1 MQRLLDDYSGLPL
14 WLQSLIALCALA
26 VAALT
31 VNWLLKKVLLRI
43 AAPYLDARSD
53 TVDRSAAWLTTV
65 IPLLLVSR
73 GIGLVP
79 HLPEEVVNVTVN
91 IARTMIVLSIAMA
104 IGGALDYAN
113 ELYSRRPESRSRP
126 IKGYVQV
133 VKIAIYFGAAILMI
147 AVLIEQSP
155 LLLLSGL
162 GAMAAV
168 LMLVFKDTILSLVA
182 SVQLSSNDM
191 LRVGD
196 WIEMPGMNADGDVV
210 DIALHTVKIRNF
222 DKTITTIPTHR
233 LIADSFRNWRGM
245 NESGG
250 RRIKRALVVD
260 QNSIR
265 FLDDKE
271 TDDLKRF
278 RLLDDYLASKQEE
291 IAEWN
296 RHELSSDCDTIN
308 ARRITNIGT
317 LRAYVIAYL
326 KSHPRI
332 AGAGFTLM
340 VRQLPP
346 GPQGLLLHRHGGVA
360 AVRSDP
366 GRHLRSY
373 AGHPARVRPAH
384 LPASERAGLRAACDQ
399 GRIGNAPEARWLS
412 GAAHDPVKGY
422 AVSGGFRLFVRVA
435 QHIAAAPYGL
445 DVIFAAAGMAELLAQ
460 LADEDVDDLEFG
472 FVHAAV
478 KVVEE
483 HFLGQRGALAE
494 RKQLQ
499 HGVFLAGEV
508 NAGAIDFDGL
518 GVEVDGQL
526 AGTDDRLAVSLG
538 ATHHG
543 VNAGD
548 QFFAVEG
555 LGHVIV
561 GTEAER
567 ADLAVH
573 FGNARKDQDRRLHL
587 GDAEFLEHVVTVHVG
602 QVQIEQDD
610 VVIIQLAEIQAFFA
624 EVGRVDI
631 EAFGREHELDGLGR
645 CRLVF
650 DQQYTH
656 WDVPRW
662 FPSVRR

>member
-26 VAALT
+26 MAALT

-278 RLLDDYLASKQEE
+278 RLLDDYLARKQEE

-346 GPQGLLLHRHGGVA
+346 GPQGLPLEIYCFTDTVEWPQYEAIQADIFDHMLA
-360 AVRSDP
+360 I
-366 GRHLRSY
+366 
-373 AGHPARVRPAH
+373 
-384 LPASERAGLRAACDQ
+384 LPEFGLRIFQ
-399 GRIGNAPEARWLS
+399 HPS
-412 GAAHDPVKGY
+412 GQD
-422 AVSGGFRLFVRVA
+422 F
-435 QHIAAAPYGL
+435 
-445 DVIFAAAGMAELLAQ
+445 AQ
-460 LADEDVDDLEFG
+460 LA
-472 FVHAAV
+472 
-478 KVVEE
+478 
-483 HFLGQRGALAE
+483 
-494 RKQLQ
+494 
-499 HGVFLAGEV
+499 
-508 NAGAIDFDGL
+508 I
-518 GVEVDGQL
+518 
-526 AGTDDRLAVSLG
+526 
-538 ATHHG
+538 
-543 VNAGD
+543 
-548 QFFAVEG
+548 
-555 LGHVIV
+555 
-561 GTEAER
+561 R
-567 ADLAVH
+567 A
-573 FGNARKDQDRRLHL
+573 K
-587 GDAEFLEHVVTVHVG
+587 
-602 QVQIEQDD
+602 
-610 VVIIQLAEIQAFFA
+610 
-624 EVGRVDI
+624 
-631 EAFGREHELDGLGR
+631 
-645 CRLVF
+645 
-650 DQQYTH
+650 
-656 WDVPRW
+656 
-662 FPSVRR
+662 

>member
-250 RRIKRALVVD
+250 RRIKRALVLD
-260 QNSIR
+260 QNSVR
-265 FLDDKE
+265 FLDEGEVDG
-271 TDDLKRF
+271 LKRF
-278 RLLDDYLASKQEE
+278 RLLDAYLARME
-291 IAEWN
+291 A
-296 RHELSSDCDTIN
+296 
-308 ARRITNIGT
+308 
-317 LRAYVIAYL
+317 
-326 KSHPRI
+326 
-332 AGAGFTLM
+332 
-340 VRQLPP
+340 
-346 GPQGLLLHRHGGVA
+346 
-360 AVRSDP
+360 
-366 GRHLRSY
+366 Y
-373 AGHPARVRPAH
+373 AGQLDGETQQQTRVVAR
-384 LPASERAGLRAACDQ
+384 
-399 GRIGNAPEARWLS
+399 
-412 GAAHDPVKGY
+412 
-422 AVSGGFRLFVRVA
+422 
-435 QHIAAAPYGL
+435 L
-445 DVIFAAAGMAELLAQ
+445 DVRRH
-460 LADEDVDDLEFG
+460 DEAPDD
-472 FVHAAV
+472 
-478 KVVEE
+478 E
-483 HFLGQRGALAE
+483 HDAE
-494 RKQLQ
+494 RERLQ
-499 HGVFLAGEV
+499 AGHGV
-508 NAGAIDFDGL
+508 
-518 GVEVDGQL
+518 
-526 AGTDDRLAVSLG
+526 
-538 ATHHG
+538 
-543 VNAGD
+543 
-548 QFFAVEG
+548 
-555 LGHVIV
+555 HVP
-561 GTEAER
+561 
-567 ADLAVH
+567 
-573 FGNARKDQDRRLHL
+573 
-587 GDAEFLEHVVTVHVG
+587 
-602 QVQIEQDD
+602 
-610 VVIIQLAEIQAFFA
+610 
-624 EVGRVDI
+624 
-631 EAFGREHELDGLGR
+631 
-645 CRLVF
+645 
-650 DQQYTH
+650 
-656 WDVPRW
+656 PRG
-662 FPSVRR
+662 S